1 MVENLLMPSFYSP
14 IPQDMIQHD
23 KVIPQE
29 VVLLIV
35 DNLLEVVEKL
45 HKAEIIHGNLN
56 PETLFLGDRL
66 ATFVY

>member
-1 MVENLLMPSFYSP
+1 MPNLYSP
-14 IPQDMIQHD
+14 LPQDMIQHD
-23 KVIPQE
+23 KAIPQE
-29 VVLLIV
+29 VILLII

-66 ATFVY
+66 AVFLY